1 MVDDFFAVW
10 QRMTRACP
18 GSWWDHADGLVHGE
32 TGLPVPPFNGV
43 WQQAATVTAEAVLEA
58 IDVTVARGLPW
69 NLQLRPGYPTELD
82 SALEERGLAV
92 TADIPFMTLTAQ
104 PEVATE
110 LVFRKVVT
118 FDDVGEHVRLLEEGF
133 DMPPDLTRR
142 AFPMGMLF
150 VDGVTVWLGQLGDE
164 VVTTALAFDLGS
176 SVGIFNVATPER
188 HRSKG
193 YGGAVTAHA
202 VREASATTAWLQS
215 SPLGESVY
223 RRLGFEVTEHWRQW
237 MPRDYLG

>member
-1 MVDDFFAVW
+1 MDDFFVAW

-18 GSWWDHADGLVHGE
+18 GSWWGERDGLVHGE

-43 WQQAATVTAEAVLEA
+43 WQQADEVTAEAVLQA

-69 NLQLRPGYPTELD
+69 NLQLRPGYPAELD
-82 SALEERGLAV
+82 EALEDRGLAV
-92 TADIPFMTLTAQ
+92 TADIPFMTLTTA
-104 PEVATE
+104 PGLDTE
-110 LVFRKVVT
+110 LSFRRAVT
-118 FDDVGEHVRLLEEGF
+118 FDHVGEHIRLLEEGF
-133 DMPPDLTRR
+133 GMPPDLTRR
-142 AFPMGMLF
+142 AFPMAMLF
-150 VDGVTVWLGQLGDE
+150 VDGVTVWLGELGDE
-164 VVTTALAFDLGS
+164 VVTTALSFDLGS

-188 HRSKG
+188 HRGNG

-223 RRLGFEVTEHWRQW
+223 RRLGFEVTEQWRQW
-237 MPRDYLG
+237 MPKEYLG